1 MTILEEQV
9 LGLILREQR
18 RIFEV
23 VQDIQRRLMTM
34 SGTTDTL
41 ANEITQLTNTV
52 SQNTSAIDSATQ
64 VIATLQAKLAQAI
77 QDASNNGATAD
88 QLAALNT
95 LNSTLQQKTQDLA
108 QSIVTSTPADTGGGA
123 QPAQT
128 AQQPVQPTP

>member
-1 MTILEEQV
+1 
-9 LGLILREQR
+9 
-18 RIFEV
+18 
-23 VQDIQRRLMTM
+23 M